1 MPTFN
6 GGDNFVWI
14 GGPRKRFR
22 ALIGFGDEAINGGLE
37 IDERMEDAP
46 VEPPFG
52 EFGEEALDSIG
63 PRTRCGREVEGEAA
77 MTIKPGP
84 NLGVLMG
91 SVVIED
97 DMDRLVCRNLGIN
110 NVQKADE
117 LLMPVA
123 LHVASDDCPIE
134 NIQGGEQGGGSVSLI
149 VVRHG
154 AETPL
159 FHGQAR
165 LGTVEGLNL
174 AFLVDGQDDGVGGWI
189 DVEAN
194 NITQLADEVGIVG
207 ELELS
212 VAVGLQAMGTPDT
225 ANRAFTDTRHRGHYR
240 RRPMGRLDRR
250 VCQRQRHHPLGHFGP
265 QRRDT
270 RRTRLVAKKAI
281 NAFFHKPLL
290 PAPNTR
296 LGLVGP
302 THDFRRADT
311 VGAQKNDGRPPHM
324 FLGGIAVPDRSFE
337 ADTVSGTHCEG
348 YTCAHMLDSHRQ
360 SSKGILKRTLMLGGN
375 H

>member
-134 NIQGGEQGGGSVSLI
+134 NIQGREQGAGSVSLI
-149 VVRHG
+149 VVRHR
-154 AETPL
+154 AEMPL
-159 FHGQAR
+159 FMGKAGWVRSRAWIWLSRRRTGRWRGQ
-165 LGTVEGLNL
+165 
-174 AFLVDGQDDGVGGWI
+174 VDRRRGQQHRATCRQI
-189 DVEAN
+189 
-194 NITQLADEVGIVG
+194 GIVG
-207 ELELS
+207 ELVLS
-212 VAVGLQAMGTPDT
+212 AAVGLQAMGTPNT

-250 VCQRQRHHPLGHFGP
+250 VCQRRRHNPLGYFGP
-265 QRRDT
+265 HRRD
-270 RRTRLVAKKAI
+270 A
-281 NAFFHKPLL
+281 
-290 PAPNTR
+290 
-296 LGLVGP
+296 
-302 THDFRRADT
+302 RRAW
-311 VGAQKNDGRPPHM
+311 
-324 FLGGIAVPDRSFE
+324 
-337 ADTVSGTHCEG
+337 
-348 YTCAHMLDSHRQ
+348 LDSESKCNTQLCWVCNGTILQSHRTE
-360 SSKGILKRTLMLGGN
+360 REM
-375 H
+375 

>member
-1 MPTFN
+1 MH
-6 GGDNFVWI
+6 
-14 GGPRKRFR
+14 RL
-22 ALIGFGDEAINGGLE
+22 LISLKLGFHE
-37 IDERMEDAP
+37 
-46 VEPPFG
+46 
-52 EFGEEALDSIG
+52 
-63 PRTRCGREVEGEAA
+63 TGRSAA
-77 MTIKPGP
+77 RI
-84 NLGVLMG
+84 
-91 SVVIED
+91 
-97 DMDRLVCRNLGIN
+97 
-110 NVQKADE
+110 
-117 LLMPVA
+117 
-123 LHVASDDCPIE
+123 SDP
-134 NIQGGEQGGGSVSLI
+134 
-149 VVRHG
+149 RHG

-165 LGTVEGLNL
+165 LGTVEGLDL
-174 AFLVDGQDDGVGGWI
+174 AFLVDGQDDGVGGRI

-194 NITQLADEVGIVG
+194 DIAQLADEIGIVG

-225 ANRAFTDTRHRGHYR
+225 ADRAFADARHRGHHR

-250 VCQRQRHHPLGHFGP
+250 VGQRQRHHPLGHFGP
-265 QRRDT
+265 QRRDA
-270 RRTRLVAKKAI
+270 RRARLVAKKAI

-337 ADTVSGTHCEG
+337 AKTVSRTHCEG
-348 YTCAHMLDSHRQ
+348 NTCAHVPDSHRQ
-360 SSKGILKRTLMLGGN
+360 SSMGILKRTLMLGGN

>member
-1 MPTFN
+1 M
-6 GGDNFVWI
+6 
-14 GGPRKRFR
+14 
-22 ALIGFGDEAINGGLE
+22 
-37 IDERMEDAP
+37 
-46 VEPPFG
+46 
-52 EFGEEALDSIG
+52 
-63 PRTRCGREVEGEAA
+63 EGEAA

-91 SVVIED
+91 GVVVED
-97 DMDRLVCRNLGIN
+97 DMDRLVCRNLSIDD
-110 NVQKADE
+110 VQEADE
-117 LLMPVA
+117 LLMPVT

-134 NIQGGEQGGGSVSLI
+134 NIQGGEQGYGSVSLI

-159 FHGQAR
+159 FHGQFR
-165 LGTVEGLNL
+165 LGSVEGLDL
-174 AFLVDGQDDGVGGWI
+174 AFLVDGQDDGVVGWSN
-189 DVEAN
+189 VEAN
-194 NITQLADEVGIVG
+194 DIAELADEIGIVG

-212 VAVGLQAMGTPDT
+212 VAVGLQAMGSPD
-225 ANRAFTDTRHRGHYR
+225 AADRAFADARRRGHYR

-250 VCQRQRHHPLGHFGP
+250 VGQRQCHHPLGHFGP
-265 QRRDT
+265 QRRDA
-270 RRTRLVAKKAI
+270 RRARLVAKKTI

-337 ADTVSGTHCEG
+337 AKTVSRTHCEG
-348 YTCAHMLDSHRQ
+348 YTCAHMPDSH
-360 SSKGILKRTLMLGGN
+360 K
-375 H
+375 